1 MEDIVAI
8 VSVGDALH
16 PILQWRLHSHKEREE
31 KASIRQNVAESVHE
45 EEKDRDE
52 LSSHCSCHKLSQHD
66 FGSTMGKCAMSEKQ
80 VRQPIQILHLNVSA
94 GKHIALLV
102 VLNESDSDVC
112 LANCKLVRLLGN
124 DADHV
129 SELALD
135 SKLSNCLDHILALNR
150 SH

>member
-1 MEDIVAI
+1 
-8 VSVGDALH
+8 
-16 PILQWRLHSHKEREE
+16 
-31 KASIRQNVAESVHE
+31 VHE

-52 LSSHCSCHKLSQHD
+52 LGRHCSRHKLSQHD
-66 FGSTMGKCAMSEKQ
+66 LGSTMSKCAVSEEQ

-94 GKHIALLV
+94 GEHVTLLV

-112 LANCKLVRLLGN
+112 LTNCKLVRLLGN

-135 SKLSNCLDHILALNR
+135 GKLPNCLHHKLALNR